1 MEKEEVF
8 QDEFD
13 NYFSKFKNV
22 PIAVYGT
29 GKNAKLLLKHIK
41 GYDFFSVVS
50 SEPIKENICGRPV
63 VMIEEA
69 IQKAKLILIA
79 AIPSSTSIIYS
90 RIKNKVPKEIPIY
103 DMRGQKLNGD
113 EYYRKNSYWKNK
125 LDDLYQLVDSHD
137 VISFDVFDTLI
148 MRKVLQASDIFL
160 IVENKLKQ
168 KGLEI
173 PFAKWRMD
181 TEEEISRSCP
191 TINQIY
197 QAIQDKYK
205 LDKNSICECKKLEI
219 STELDF
225 ICPRRSMV
233 KLLEYA
239 YKKRKKI
246 YLTSDMYFPKEIMKE
261 ILDKCGINISYSL
274 LVSCDYNVSK
284 MNGGLYSLLNRIEKN
299 KKILHIGDNYEI
311 DILNAKKNNMD
322 AFWIMSGYDILTAS
336 SIAYLVD
343 SAKNLDD
350 RIMVG
355 NFVAEVFND
364 PFSLNLYRGKMQLNS
379 FHNLSYCFIP
389 ITALFLNFILEKSS
403 NYDLI
408 LFPSRDGYFL
418 HHLYQLVN
426 VDEIIKNRAKG
437 VYIYASRSAVNRASV
452 FNENDIKVVCNKLLE
467 EDKLNIKYYLEMQ
480 FLLNVAEELDIT
492 VGQAIEQW
500 EESGL
505 WERIL
510 FYKNSILE
518 IADKERSKYL
528 AYIENLEIDKLHSIA
543 IVDIVTQGTLVHGF
557 SKMTEIPIELIS
569 LGTMAIPNK
578 YIKDLRKVS
587 SIYGNIWGNVDG
599 ISYSFSDLSELQLF
613 IEVIYASLEGQFRGF
628 DEDGQVMTLEYE
640 YNKELVQNVQSEIE
654 MIMRE
659 NNYFKELE
667 ISKELALAFLRIL
680 YSQNSDMNEDMKK
693 RFTFCDPYDGSE
705 KRCNLMERIG

>member
-233 KLLEYA
+233 KLL
-239 YKKRKKI
+239 
-246 YLTSDMYFPKEIMKE
+246 
-261 ILDKCGINISYSL
+261 
-274 LVSCDYNVSK
+274 
-284 MNGGLYSLLNRIEKN
+284 
-299 KKILHIGDNYEI
+299 
-311 DILNAKKNNMD
+311 
-322 AFWIMSGYDILTAS
+322 
-336 SIAYLVD
+336 
-343 SAKNLDD
+343 
-350 RIMVG
+350 
-355 NFVAEVFND
+355 
-364 PFSLNLYRGKMQLNS
+364 
-379 FHNLSYCFIP
+379 
-389 ITALFLNFILEKSS
+389 
-403 NYDLI
+403 
-408 LFPSRDGYFL
+408 
-418 HHLYQLVN
+418 
-426 VDEIIKNRAKG
+426 
-437 VYIYASRSAVNRASV
+437 
-452 FNENDIKVVCNKLLE
+452 
-467 EDKLNIKYYLEMQ
+467 
-480 FLLNVAEELDIT
+480 
-492 VGQAIEQW
+492 
-500 EESGL
+500 
-505 WERIL
+505 
-510 FYKNSILE
+510 
-518 IADKERSKYL
+518 
-528 AYIENLEIDKLHSIA
+528 
-543 IVDIVTQGTLVHGF
+543 
-557 SKMTEIPIELIS
+557 
-569 LGTMAIPNK
+569 
-578 YIKDLRKVS
+578 
-587 SIYGNIWGNVDG
+587 
-599 ISYSFSDLSELQLF
+599 
-613 IEVIYASLEGQFRGF
+613 
-628 DEDGQVMTLEYE
+628 
-640 YNKELVQNVQSEIE
+640 
-654 MIMRE
+654 
-659 NNYFKELE
+659 
-667 ISKELALAFLRIL
+667 
-680 YSQNSDMNEDMKK
+680 
-693 RFTFCDPYDGSE
+693 
-705 KRCNLMERIG
+705 